1 MTTGGCVV
9 LILIKKRKEREF
21 SSGGIRV
28 VPPRPVIIIPP
39 TQRRVVKE
47 LQTIYESFVNTA
59 CSSTAMALPA
69 GTAAAIVHP
78 QAIPL
83 PSYSSGCSPT
93 PARYVRNSLDEWPEQ
108 LPTQEAFP
116 SLSSAHRAKSAS
128 AAPVPPAS
136 RCPQP
141 PGTPPST
148 RPPDSAGEQTA
159 TPGAAPQG
167 AAAPGRA
174 P

>member
-39 TQRRVVKE
+39 SPKRVVKE

-83 PSYSSGCSPT
+83 PA
-93 PARYVRNSLDEWPEQ
+93 PARYGVPSAVQLMVRQHEGD
-108 LPTQEAFP
+108 
-116 SLSSAHRAKSAS
+116 H
-128 AAPVPPAS
+128 
-136 RCPQP
+136 
-141 PGTPPST
+141 
-148 RPPDSAGEQTA
+148 
-159 TPGAAPQG
+159 
-167 AAAPGRA
+167 GRDYSEEFLRD
-174 P
+174 